1 MGVSVLIWAATIVLI
16 AGLMLFDYVF
26 QVRNTHVPTLREAAV
41 WSATYVGIAL
51 IFGIGVAVVGSPSMA
66 VEYFAGYLSNEALS
80 VDNLFVF
87 LVIISSF
94 GVPRVAQQKVLLFGI
109 AFALIART
117 AFIILGGAL
126 INNFNSVFY
135 LFGIGLLV
143 MAGKLAKPAETD
155 DHNGDNL
162 VIRLANRFLRTSSEY
177 NGDSLFVVQDGKRV
191 MTPLLLVMIA
201 VGGTDL
207 LFAFDSVPAMFG
219 LTQNIYLVFAAT
231 AFSLMGLRQLYF
243 LIDNLLDRLVYLT
256 YGLAVILGFIGVK
269 LILEALHGND
279 LPFINHGRPVP
290 VVELSTTVSL
300 LVIMAVLLITTAV
313 SLFSARGRKQN
324 AVGRARRHAT
334 EYLATLQDPVQRDK
348 AYAELLQAEHEIDA
362 LTRKYNGKIKPDEE
376 LAALLRRA
384 HDAHRDAS

>member
-1 MGVSVLIWAATIVLI
+1 MGVSGLAWTVTIVLI

-26 QVRNTHVPTLREAAV
+26 QVRKTHVPTLREAAI
-41 WSATYVGIAL
+41 WSTTYIGIAVL
-51 IFGIGVAVVGSPSMA
+51 FGIGIAVLGSPHMA

-94 GVPRVAQQKVLLFGI
+94 AVPRVAQQKVLLFGI

-117 AFIILGGAL
+117 VFIVLGGAL
-126 INNFNSVFY
+126 INHFDSVFY
-135 LFGIGLLV
+135 LFGVGLLV
-143 MAGKLAKPAETD
+143 MAGKLAKPAETE
-155 DHNGDNL
+155 DHNADNL
-162 VIRLANRFLRTSSEY
+162 VIRLANRFMRTSTDY
-177 NGDSLFVVQDGKRV
+177 AGDGLFVTQDGRRV

-231 AFSLMGLRQLYF
+231 AFSLLGLRQLYF

-269 LILEALHGND
+269 LILEALHGNN

-290 VVELSTTVSL
+290 VVELSITVSL
-300 LVIMAVLLITTAV
+300 LVIVAVLLITTAL
-313 SLFSARGRKQN
+313 SLLSSRGRKQN
-324 AVGRARRHAT
+324 AVTRARRHAL
-334 EYLATLQDPVQRDK
+334 ECLATAQVPAERDK
-348 AYAELLQAEHEIDA
+348 AYADLLQAEYEIDA
-362 LTRKYNGKIKPDEE
+362 LTSKYNGKIKPDSE
-376 LAALLRRA
+376 LAALLQRA
-384 HDAHRDAS
+384 HDAHREAR

>member
-1 MGVSVLIWAATIVLI
+1 MGVSGLGWAVTIVLI

-26 QVRNTHVPTLREAAV
+26 QVRKTHVPTLREAAI
-41 WSATYVGIAL
+41 WSATYIGIAV
-51 IFGIGVAVVGSPSMA
+51 IFGVGVAVLGSPHMA

-94 GVPRVAQQKVLLFGI
+94 AVPRVAQQKVLLFGI

-117 AFIILGGAL
+117 VFIILGGAL
-126 INNFNSVFY
+126 LNSFNAVFY
-135 LFGIGLLV
+135 VFGLGLLV
-143 MAGKLAKPAETD
+143 MAGKLAKPAETED
-155 DHNGDNL
+155 SNADNL
-162 VIRLANRFLRTSSEY
+162 VIRLANRFLRTSTEY
-177 NGDSLFVVQDGKRV
+177 DGDGLFVVQDGRRV

-231 AFSLMGLRQLYF
+231 AFSLLGLRQLYF

-256 YGLAVILGFIGVK
+256 YGLAVVLGFIGVK
-269 LILEALHGND
+269 LILEALHDNN

-290 VVELSTTVSL
+290 VVELSITVSL
-300 LVIMAVLLITTAV
+300 LVIVAVLLITTLV
-313 SLFSARGRKQN
+313 SLYSARGRRQN
-324 AVGRARRHAT
+324 AVSRARRHAN
-334 EYLATLQDPVQRDK
+334 EYLASMQDPAQRDE
-348 AYAELLQAEHEIDA
+348 AYAALLQAEREIDVLA
-362 LTRKYNGKIKPDEE
+362 TKYNDKLRPDDE
-376 LAALLRRA
+376 LAELLRRV
-384 HDAHRDAS
+384 HEAHRDAD

>member
-1 MGVSVLIWAATIVLI
+1 MGVSGLGWAITIILI
-16 AGLMLFDYVF
+16 AGLMLFDYAF
-26 QVRNTHVPTLREAAV
+26 QVRKTHVPTLREAAI
-41 WSATYVGIAL
+41 WSTTYIGIAVL
-51 IFGIGVAVVGSPSMA
+51 FGVGVAVVFSPHMA

-117 AFIILGGAL
+117 VFIILGGAL

-135 LFGIGLLV
+135 LFGVGLLV
-143 MAGKLAKPAETD
+143 MAGKLAKPAETE
-155 DHNGDNL
+155 DHNADNM
-162 VIRLANRFLRTSSEY
+162 VIRLANRFLHTSTEY
-177 NGDSLFVVQDGKRV
+177 NGDALFVAEDGRRV

-231 AFSLMGLRQLYF
+231 AFSLLGLRQLYF

-269 LILEALHGND
+269 LILEALHGNN

-290 VVELSTTVSL
+290 VVELSITVSL
-300 LVIMAVLLITTAV
+300 LVIVAVLLITTLV
-313 SLFSARGRKQN
+313 SLFSPRGRRQN
-324 AVGRARRHAT
+324 AVTRARRHAL
-334 EYLATLQDPVQRDK
+334 EYLTSAQDPVQQAK
-348 AYAELLQAEHEIDA
+348 AYAELLQAEREISA
-362 LTRKYNGKIKPDEE
+362 LSTKSSKKNTQDEE
-376 LAALLRRA
+376 LATLLQRA
-384 HDAHRDAS
+384 HEAHRQAD